1 MKKEKFKN
9 KLKRSEKG
17 TRNYF
22 LGQDEREQ
30 PSFILV
36 SNIFLMRVVLV
47 VVTVVVVNIIDAI
60 PWKHYKVEE

>member
-22 LGQDEREQ
+22 WAGWEGTTLFYF
-30 PSFILV
+30 SFKY
-36 SNIFLMRVVLV
+36 FLMRVVLV